1 MTMSQSHSKQKA
13 HNKALVRSYAK
24 NASPA
29 QLALYKAFYLSYSE
43 LPLLLLPDFI
53 S

>member
-1 MTMSQSHSKQKA
+1 MTMSQSHSKQNA

-29 QLALYKAFYLSYSE
+29 QLGRYVKKVKSE
-43 LPLLLLPDFI
+43 FAYIDLC
-53 S
+53 